1 MDLLIHVIQIFV
13 LIYCLLYIIQ
23 RLYNFIKV
31 LRLKEGKI
39 ESNIL
44 TSIFTKA
51 AIAYILTYL
60 IL

>member
-1 MDLLIHVIQIFV
+1 MDLFIHVIQMFV
-13 LIYCLLYIIQ
+13 LIYSILYIIQ